1 MHVNNSKSAVER
13 GGEGSGDFINVTIK
27 FTWTPYNALHNL
39 VPRSYRVTDWNV
51 ILPVKGL
58 VTRLALQ
65 YSDDPSPPPSLTFY
79 DLPSTV
85 VVCNYH
91 YWKYMQVIRLIH
103 TSAKF
108 EWSRTASFFFYYW
121 TTIGLFKWNFSFEY
135 MFSIFYQCNINN
147 LPVEK
152 NRTEGGG
159 EGRGQRG
166 SERDNFHSS
175 PFRLC

>member
-1 MHVNNSKSAVER
+1 MKKNKQTNKVRGKRNKKIQRKIFFLYWEARVHVNNSKSPVER

-85 VVCNYH
+85 VVCNYQC
-91 YWKYMQVIRLIH
+91 WKYMQVIRLIH
-103 TSAKF
+103 TTAKF
-108 EWSRTASFFFYYW
+108 ERSRTAS
-121 TTIGLFKWNFSFEY
+121 LFLLLNDHW
-135 MFSIFYQCNINN
+135 
-147 LPVEK
+147 
-152 NRTEGGG
+152 
-159 EGRGQRG
+159 
-166 SERDNFHSS
+166 
-175 PFRLC
+175 PFQVKC

>member
-1 MHVNNSKSAVER
+1 MKKNKQTNKVRGKRNKKIQRKIFFLYWEARLHVNNSKSPVER

-65 YSDDPSPPPSLTFY
+65 YSDDPSPSPSSTFY
-79 DLPSTV
+79 DLLSMV
-85 VVCNYH
+85 VVCNYQC
-91 YWKYMQVIRLIH
+91 WKYMQVIRSIH
-103 TSAKF
+103 TTAKF
-108 EWSRTASFFFYYW
+108 ERSRTASLFYYW
-121 TTIGLFKWNFSFEY
+121 TTTGLFKWNFSFEY

-147 LPVEK
+147 
-152 NRTEGGG
+152 
-159 EGRGQRG
+159 
-166 SERDNFHSS
+166 
-175 PFRLC
+175 

>member
-1 MHVNNSKSAVER
+1 MGCDILASRFITRKLAFSIELSSNLANFYFKIIEHDRPSNLPALHRYIQSFRQSPVER

-85 VVCNYH
+85 VVCNYQ
-91 YWKYMQVIRLIH
+91 YCKYMQVIRLIH
-103 TSAKF
+103 TTAKF
-108 EWSRTASFFFYYW
+108 ERSRTAS
-121 TTIGLFKWNFSFEY
+121 LFLLLNDHWHFQVKY
-135 MFSIFYQCNINN
+135 
-147 LPVEK
+147 
-152 NRTEGGG
+152 
-159 EGRGQRG
+159 
-166 SERDNFHSS
+166 
-175 PFRLC
+175 